1 MAKKVTCAATYSSM
15 EKPSRVISTT
25 FNEFL
30 ASDEGRRRAN
40 NRQADLLIADF
51 RRHRVTVRTHK
62 ALWDFVRRH
71 PGYFRAMTEKTYGMG
86 GRIRH
91 QKRL

>member
-1 MAKKVTCAATYSSM
+1 M
-15 EKPSRVISTT
+15 EEPSRVIPTT

-71 PGYFRAMTEKTYGMG
+71 PGYFRAMTEED
-86 GRIRH
+86 IRNGN
-91 QKRL
+91 QTLDRC